1 MKATVKDLVDKG
13 IAQRSEGSILVPL
26 DSVDLPPAL
35 IEKSDGASLYLTRDI
50 ANLRYRLKKYK
61 PAKILFVVGNEQSLH
76 FEQLFAIA
84 KILKLDSAELKH
96 VKYGLVLGE
105 GGKKLST
112 REGTA
117 QVLEEVIE
125 HAVVKAREVIEEKT
139 PDISAEEK
147 TKIAFTVAL
156 GALKYNDLKENRMTD
171 IVFDWEKML
180 SFSGDSGPYLQYTYA
195 RLQSI
200 LRKAA
205 EIGGPHKADFSLLDN
220 GEELALMRKIFEFP
234 DIVERAGELYST
246 STLATYLHKLAVT
259 ANKFY
264 ETTPILKDENMT
276 RLNARLVLIGTAAK
290 TLKTGL
296 GLLGIETLE
305 KI

>member
-1 MKATVKDLVDKG
+1 
-13 IAQRSEGSILVPL
+13 
-26 DSVDLPPAL
+26 
-35 IEKSDGASLYLTRDI
+35 
-50 ANLRYRLKKYK
+50 
-61 PAKILFVVGNEQSLH
+61 
-76 FEQLFAIA
+76 
-84 KILKLDSAELKH
+84 
-96 VKYGLVLGE
+96 VLGE

-112 REGTA
+112 RQGTA
-117 QVLEEVIE
+117 QILGEVIE

-139 PDISAEEK
+139 PDISNEEK

-156 GALKYNDLKENRMTD
+156 GALKYNDLKENRMSD

-200 LRKAA
+200 LRKATEA
-205 EIGGPHKADFSLLDN
+205 GKSGKSDLSALDRA
-220 GEELALMRKIFEFP
+220 EELVLMRKIFEFP

-246 STLATYLHKLAVT
+246 STLATYLHKLAVA

-264 ETTPILKDENMT
+264 ETTPILKDENVA
-276 RLNARLVLIGTAAK
+276 RLSARLVLIETAAK
-290 TLKTGL
+290 TLKKGL